1 MLKKADRIY
10 MFPRYGN
17 PYDNY
22 IGVPVKY
29 SKKEAVKVAEKY
41 VRERNLKNK
50 ETIVKFRK
58 KKPVKM
64 KDNFLSVINSSIG
77 YQDYLCWAIPVEVI
91 ESQAEYEML
100 IENRLRDVLTKEKTK
115 KLHGIRKSLSEK
127 RKIEDIR
134 KAIAQLIEKHEEEK
148 TGKKTYVDP
157 KKLVIIE

>member
-10 MFPRYGN
+10 MFPKNGN

-29 SKKEAVKVAEKY
+29 SKKEALKLTEKY

-64 KDNFLSVINSSIG
+64 KDNFLSVVNYS
-77 YQDYLCWAIPVEVI
+77 
-91 ESQAEYEML
+91 
-100 IENRLRDVLTKEKTK
+100 
-115 KLHGIRKSLSEK
+115 H
-127 RKIEDIR
+127 
-134 KAIAQLIEKHEEEK
+134 
-148 TGKKTYVDP
+148 
-157 KKLVIIE
+157 